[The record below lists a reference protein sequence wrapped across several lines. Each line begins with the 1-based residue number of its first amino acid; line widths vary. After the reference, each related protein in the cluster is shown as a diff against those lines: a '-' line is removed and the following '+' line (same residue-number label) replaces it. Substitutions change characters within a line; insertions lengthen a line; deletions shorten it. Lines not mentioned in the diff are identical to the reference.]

1 VVRTKVQQK
10 SRLFKPDQDSESP
23 IIAGDTSMTNTP
35 KTLGNSTLQ
44 VGRIGLGCMG
54 MSEFYGGTRDEAD
67 HIKTLHTAI
76 DLGINLFDTAD
87 MYGVGHNEELVSKA
101 FSDRWDKVTV
111 ATKFGVRRGA
121 NGEWLGIS
129 GRPEYVKEACEKS
142 LKRLGL
148 ETIDLYYQHR
158 PDPNVPVEESV
169 GAMKELVEEGKV
181 RFIGLSEFSTEQIR
195 AAHAVHPITALQT
208 EYSLWTRNVEAGI
221 LEACRDL
228 GIAFVAYAPLGR
240 GFLTGA
246 IPNRE
251 ALDANDWRRENP
263 RFSDEALAENAR
275 FVELI
280 RDIAAQKGATEAQV
294 ALAWVL
300 AQGEDIFM
308 IPGTRRIE
316 RLKENLGAWKVQFTA
331 AELAEIR
338 SRLPQETAGSRY

>member
-1 VVRTKVQQK
+1 
-10 SRLFKPDQDSESP
+10 
-23 IIAGDTSMTNTP
+23 MTNTP
-35 KTLGNSTLQ
+35 RTLGNSTLQ

-54 MSEFYGGTRDEAD
+54 MSEFYGGTRDEAG
-67 HIKTLHTAI
+67 HIKTLHAAI
-76 DLGINLFDTAD
+76 DLGINHFDTAD

-121 NGEWLGIS
+121 GGEWLGVC
-129 GRPEYVKEACEKS
+129 GRPEYVKEACENS

-148 ETIDLYYQHR
+148 ETVDLYYQHR
-158 PDPNVPVEESV
+158 PDPSVPVEESV

-181 RFIGLSEFSTEQIR
+181 RFIGVSEFSAEQIR

-208 EYSLWTRNVEAGI
+208 EYSLWTRNVEEEGI
-221 LEACRDL
+221 LEACRDS

-251 ALDANDWRRENP
+251 TLDANDWRRDNP
-263 RFSDEALAENAR
+263 RFSDAALAENAR

-331 AELAEIR
+331 EELAEIR
-338 SRLPQETAGSRY
+338 SRLPRETAGSRY

>member
-1 VVRTKVQQK
+1 
-10 SRLFKPDQDSESP
+10 
-23 IIAGDTSMTNTP
+23 MTNTP
-35 KTLGNSTLQ
+35 KTLGNSTLR

-54 MSEFYGGTRDEAD
+54 MSEFYGGTRDEAG
-67 HIKTLHTAI
+67 HIETLQTAV
-76 DLGINLFDTAD
+76 DLGINHFDTAD
-87 MYGVGHNEELVSKA
+87 MYGVGHNEELLSRA

-121 NGEWLGIS
+121 SGEWLGVC
-129 GRPEYVKEACEKS
+129 GRPEYVREACQRS

-158 PDPNVPVEESV
+158 PDPKVPVEESV

-181 RFIGLSEFSTEQIR
+181 RFIGVSEFSTEQIR

-208 EYSLWTRNVEAGI
+208 EYSLWTRNVEEEGI
-221 LEACRDL
+221 LKACRDL

-251 ALDANDWRRENP
+251 ALDADDWRRDNP
-263 RFSDEALAENAR
+263 RFSAEALAENAR

-300 AQGEDIFM
+300 AQGEDIFT

-316 RLKENLGAWKVQFTA
+316 RLKENLGAWEVPFTPE
-331 AELAEIR
+331 ELALIR

>member
-1 VVRTKVQQK
+1 
-10 SRLFKPDQDSESP
+10 
-23 IIAGDTSMTNTP
+23 MTNSP

-54 MSEFYGGTRDEAD
+54 MSEFYGGARDEAA
-67 HIKTLHTAI
+67 HIKTLHAAV
-76 DLGINLFDTAD
+76 DLGIRHFDTAD
-87 MYGVGHNEELVSKA
+87 MYGAGHNEELLAKA

-111 ATKFGVRRGA
+111 ATKFGVRRGP

-129 GRPEYVKEACEKS
+129 GRPEYVKEACERS
-142 LKRLGL
+142 LKRLRR

-169 GAMKELVEEGKV
+169 GAMKELVQEGKV
-181 RFIGLSEFSTEQIR
+181 RFLGVSEFSAEQLR

-208 EYSLWTRNVEAGI
+208 EYSLWTRDVEDQGI
-221 LEACRDL
+221 LAACRGL
-228 GIAFVAYAPLGR
+228 GIAFVAYSPLGR

-251 ALDANDWRRENP
+251 ALDEKDWRRDNP
-263 RFSDEALAENAR
+263 RFSGEALAENAR
-275 FVELI
+275 FLDLL
-280 RDIAAQKGATEAQV
+280 RDVAAQKGATEAQV

-300 AQGEDIFM
+300 AQGKDIFT

-316 RLKENLGAWKVQFTA
+316 RLEENLGAWKVSFTA
-331 AELAEIR
+331 QELAGIR
-338 SRLPQETAGSRY
+338 RRLPRETAGTRY

>member
-1 VVRTKVQQK
+1 
-10 SRLFKPDQDSESP
+10 
-23 IIAGDTSMTNTP
+23 MTNTP
-35 KTLGNSTLQ
+35 RTLGNSTLQ

-54 MSEFYGGTRDEAD
+54 MSEFYGGTRDEAS
-67 HIKTLHTAI
+67 HIETLHTAI
-76 DLGINLFDTAD
+76 DLGINHFDTAD

-121 NGEWLGIS
+121 NGEWLDIC

-169 GAMKELVEEGKV
+169 GAMKELVKEGKV
-181 RFIGLSEFSTEQIR
+181 RFIGLSEFSPEQIR
-195 AAHAVHPITALQT
+195 AAHAVHPVAALQT
-208 EYSLWTRNVEAGI
+208 EYSLWTRNVEEGI
-221 LEACRDL
+221 LDACRDL
-228 GIAFVAYAPLGR
+228 GIAFVAYSPLGR

-251 ALDANDWRRENP
+251 ALDANDWRRDNP

-316 RLKENLGAWKVQFTA
+316 RLKENLGAWKVHFTA
-331 AELAEIR
+331 EELAEIR

>member
-1 VVRTKVQQK
+1 
-10 SRLFKPDQDSESP
+10 
-23 IIAGDTSMTNTP
+23 MTNTP
-35 KTLGNSTLQ
+35 RTLGNSTLQ

-54 MSEFYGGTRDEAD
+54 MSEFYGGTRDEAG
-67 HIKTLHTAI
+67 HIKTLHAAI
-76 DLGINLFDTAD
+76 DLGINHFDTAD
-87 MYGVGHNEELVSKA
+87 MYGVGHNEELVSRA

-121 NGEWLGIS
+121 KGEWQGIC

-181 RFIGLSEFSTEQIR
+181 RFIGVSEFSTEQIR

-208 EYSLWTRNVEAGI
+208 EYSLWTRNVEEEGI

-228 GIAFVAYAPLGR
+228 GIAFVAYSPLGR

-246 IPNRE
+246 IQSRE
-251 ALDANDWRRENP
+251 ALDANDWRRDNP

-275 FVELI
+275 FVKLI
-280 RDIAAQKGATEAQV
+280 RDVAAQKGATEAQV

-300 AQGEDIFM
+300 AQGEDIFV

-331 AELAEIR
+331 EELAEIR
-338 SRLPQETAGSRY
+338 SRLPQEAAGSRY

>member
-1 VVRTKVQQK
+1 MR
-10 SRLFKPDQDSESP
+10 
-23 IIAGDTSMTNTP
+23 NTP
-35 KTLGNSTLQ
+35 KMLGNSTLQ

-54 MSEFYGGTRDEAD
+54 MSEFYGGTRDEAE
-67 HIKTLHTAI
+67 HIKTLHGAI
-76 DLGINLFDTAD
+76 ELGINHFDTAD
-87 MYGVGHNEELVSKA
+87 MYGVGHNEELLSRA

-111 ATKFGVRRGA
+111 ATKFGVRRGPG
-121 NGEWLGIS
+121 GEWLGIC
-129 GRPEYVKEACEKS
+129 GRPEYVKESCEKS

-169 GAMKELVEEGKV
+169 GAMKDLVKEGKV

-208 EYSLWTRNVEAGI
+208 EYSLWTRNVEEGI
-221 LEACRDL
+221 LEVCRDL

-251 ALDANDWRRENP
+251 ALDSSDWRRDNP

-280 RDIAAQKGATEAQV
+280 RDIAAQKVATAAQV

-300 AQGEDIFM
+300 AQGENIFM

-331 AELAEIR
+331 EELAEIR
-338 SRLPQETAGSRY
+338 NRLPQETVGSRY

>member
-1 VVRTKVQQK
+1 
-10 SRLFKPDQDSESP
+10 
-23 IIAGDTSMTNTP
+23 MTNAPT
-35 KTLGNSTLQ
+35 TLGNSALK

-54 MSEFYGGTRDEAD
+54 MSEFYGGTRDDAS
-67 HIKTLHTAI
+67 HVRTLHAAI
-76 DLGINLFDTAD
+76 DLGISHFDTAD
-87 MYGVGHNEELVSKA
+87 MYGVGHNEELLSRA

-111 ATKFGVRRGA
+111 ATKFGVQRGA
-121 NGEWLGIS
+121 GGEWLGIS
-129 GRPEYVKEACEKS
+129 GRPEYVKEACGKS

-181 RFIGLSEFSTEQIR
+181 RFIGLSEFSVEQIR
-195 AAHAVHPITALQT
+195 AAQAVHPITALQT
-208 EYSLWTRNVEAGI
+208 EYSLWTRNVEEEGI
-221 LEACRDL
+221 LKACRDL
-228 GIAFVAYAPLGR
+228 GIAFVAYSPLGR

-251 ALDANDWRRENP
+251 ALDADDWRRDNP
-263 RFSDEALAENAR
+263 RFSDNALAENAR

-280 RDIAAQKGATEAQV
+280 RDIAAQKSATEAQV

-300 AQGEDIFM
+300 AQGEDIFT

-316 RLKENLGAWKVQFTA
+316 RLKENLGAWSVQFTA
-331 AELAEIR
+331 KELAEIR
-338 SRLPQETAGSRY
+338 TRLPQETAGSRY